1 MSQQISSQIGEDG
14 HRKAP
19 TEPPEY
25 PEFRAI
31 EVAVENRL
39 CIVTLGSDPTKANPS
54 DKMTPELT
62 QFFRLVRYDP
72 RVRAI
77 LIQGRGNRF
86 SAGGDVNGMRE
97 QAKRMGNLREN
108 PDWVA
113 RIPVDRADEL
123 PMAILSVEIPVVS
136 AITGHA
142 IGAGLGLA
150 LYSDVTV
157 MDEGAKIGDPHTR
170 RGLMS
175 PGAYMFPAL
184 VGLPRAKEMILRGLL
199 VTGAEAERIGLVNH
213 AVPHEQVIPAARE
226 IAEDL
231 ASLPP
236 LAMRWTKK
244 IFNNMAKEQFF
255 RNNAAGAALEGL
267 TMLSEDHQQSVI
279 AWLDK
284 QPAPEYHGR

>member
-1 MSQQISSQIGEDG
+1 MSGNTSSELGEDG

-19 TEPPEY
+19 SAPPEY

-31 EVAVENRL
+31 EVEFQGHICV
-39 CIVTLGSDPTKANPS
+39 VTLGSDPAKANPS
-54 DKMTPELT
+54 DKMSPELT

-77 LIQGRGNRF
+77 MLQGRGNRF

-97 QAKRMGNLREN
+97 QAKRMGNIREN

-113 RIPVDRADEL
+113 RIPVDRSDEL
-123 PMAILSVEIPVVS
+123 PMAILGVDVPIVS

-150 LYSDVTV
+150 LASDVTV
-157 MDEGAKIGDPHTR
+157 MDENAKIGDPHVL

-184 VGLPRAKEMILRGLL
+184 VGLPRAKELIL
-199 VTGAEAERIGLVNH
+199 TGRLIKGTEAERIGLINW
-213 AVPHEQVIPAARE
+213 AVPHEEVISRARE
-226 IAEDL
+226 IVEEL

-236 LAMRWTKK
+236 LAIRWTKRV
-244 IFNNMAKEQFF
+244 FNNMAKEA
-255 RNNAAGAALEGL
+255 NARGSLTGAALESL
-267 TMLSEDHQQSVI
+267 TMISNDHAASVS

-284 QPAPEYHGR
+284 EPPPEYDGN

>member
-1 MSQQISSQIGEDG
+1 MSTPTSSQLGADG
-14 HRKAP
+14 HRRAP
-19 TEPPEY
+19 SEPPEY

-31 EVAVENRL
+31 EVEFQGKL
-39 CIVTLGSDPTKANPS
+39 CIVTLGSDPAKANPS

-77 LIQGRGNRF
+77 MLQGRGNRF

-97 QAKRMGNLREN
+97 QAKRMGNIREN

-113 RIPVDRADEL
+113 RIPVDRSDEL
-123 PMAILSVEIPVVS
+123 PMAIFGVDVPIIS

-150 LYSDVTV
+150 LYSDITV
-157 MDEGAKIGDPHTR
+157 MDEEAKIGDPHVR

-184 VGLPRAKEMILRGLL
+184 VGLPRAKELIL
-199 VTGAEAERIGLVNH
+199 TGRLIKGTEAERIGLINR
-213 AVPHEQVIPAARE
+213 AVPHDEVIPLARE
-226 IAEDL
+226 YAEDL
-231 ASLPP
+231 AGLPP
-236 LAMRWTKK
+236 LAIRWTKRV
-244 IFNNMAKEQFF
+244 FNNMAKEQ
-255 RNNAAGAALEGL
+255 NARGSLTGAALESL
-267 TMLSEDHQQSVI
+267 TMVSTDHADSVS

-284 QPAPEYHGR
+284 EPPPEYHGR

>member
-1 MSQQISSQIGEDG
+1 MSTSSQIGADG

-19 TEPPEY
+19 TEPPGY

-31 EVAVENRL
+31 EVDFQGTICV
-39 CIVTLGSDPTKANPS
+39 VTLGSDPAKANPS

-77 LIQGRGNRF
+77 MLQGRGNRF

-97 QAKRMGNLREN
+97 QATRMGHIRDN

-113 RIPVDRADEL
+113 RIPVDRSDEL
-123 PMAILSVEIPVVS
+123 SGAIFGVDVPIVS

-157 MDEGAKIGDPHTR
+157 MDENAKIGDPHVR

-184 VGLPRAKEMILRGLL
+184 VGLPRAKEMILTGRL
-199 VTGAEAERIGLVNH
+199 VKGAEAERIGLINY
-213 AVPHEQVIPAARE
+213 AVPHEEVIAKARE

-231 ASLPP
+231 ATLPP
-236 LAMRWTKK
+236 LAIRWTKRV
-244 IFNNMAKEQFF
+244 FNSMARET
-255 RNNAAGAALEGL
+255 NARGALTGAALESL
-267 TMLSEDHQQSVI
+267 TMISTDHEASVI

-284 QPAPEYHGR
+284 QPEPEYGGH

>member
-1 MSQQISSQIGEDG
+1 MTLPTSSQIGEDG

-31 EVAVENRL
+31 EVAFEGKL
-39 CIVTLGSDPTKANPS
+39 CVVTLGSDPAKANPS

-77 LIQGRGNRF
+77 MLQGRGNRF

-97 QAKRMGNLREN
+97 QATRMGNIREN

-113 RIPVDRADEL
+113 RIPVDRSDEL
-123 PMAILSVEIPVVS
+123 PGAIFGVDVPIVS

-157 MDEGAKIGDPHTR
+157 MDEEAKIGDPHVR

-175 PGAYMFPAL
+175 PGAYLFPAL
-184 VGLPRAKEMILRGLL
+184 VGLPRAKELILTGRL
-199 VTGAEAERIGLVNH
+199 VKGVEAERIGLINY
-213 AVPHEQVIPAARE
+213 AVPHDEVIAKARE

-236 LAMRWTKK
+236 LAIRWTKRV
-244 IFNNMAKEQFF
+244 FNNMAKEA
-255 RNNAAGAALEGL
+255 NARGSLTGAALESL
-267 TMLSEDHQQSVI
+267 TMISTDHAESVV

-284 QPAPEYHGR
+284 QPEPEYGGR